1 MNYPTVFKHYETK
14 SKKWAWFECAMC
26 DTRFMEEYQTE
37 EDMWDI
43 DTCAKCNPEYQDYLK
58 SKGYDL

>member
-26 DTRFMEEYQTE
+26 DARFMEEYQTE
-37 EDMWDI
+37 I
-43 DTCAKCNPEYQDYLK
+43 DKQLGEEIEKWMK
-58 SKGYDL
+58 SAFSKN

>member
-1 MNYPTVFKHYETK
+1 MPNYPTIFKHYETK

-37 EDMWDI
+37 EEMWDI
-43 DTCAKCNPEYQDYLK
+43 DTCAKCNPEYQAMLK
-58 SKGYDL
+58 EKGY